1 MDERNEEKKEIKER
15 RNERKEM
22 EEEEKKRKEKKEK
35 GRLVGWTSPAAAGV
49 GWSWPEWVDK
59 APKERVDSG
68 ESVVQYR
75 FFGVLQTM
83 FRRTNL

>member
-1 MDERNEEKKEIKER
+1 
-15 RNERKEM
+15 M

-49 GWSWPEWVDK
+49 GRSWPEWVDK

-68 ESVVQYR
+68 ASVV
-75 FFGVLQTM
+75 
-83 FRRTNL
+83 